1 MISFIARWHSAAK
14 ARVPVIRV
22 FIWSPPAYGSNFLYM
37 NYIELSLEADPE
49 YVEILIAELSDIDYE
64 SFVETDEGVN
74 AYIEEPRFDQAA
86 LDEIIAKYEPQ
97 TAIAF
102 SVKTLEK
109 ENWNKEW
116 ESNYETIEVLDQV
129 RVRASFHEPD
139 PSFPYELQIN
149 PKMSFGTGHHE
160 TTWLVMAE
168 QLSLPHEGADLMDVG
183 SGTGILGVLGKKLGA
198 ATVLAFDIE
207 EWAVENAKENV
218 ELNNVSEGFEVFLGT
233 IDDVDERKS
242 FDGILA
248 NINRNIL
255 LQQMESY
262 TRHLKEA
269 GWMVISGFYEAD
281 APGLIAVGEELG
293 LKLRSTNVRNDWATV
308 TFLKL

>member
-1 MISFIARWHSAAK
+1 
-14 ARVPVIRV
+14 
-22 FIWSPPAYGSNFLYM
+22 M
-37 NYIELSLEADPE
+37 NYIELSLQTDPE
-49 YVEILIAELSDIDYE
+49 YVEILIAELAELDYE

-86 LDEIIAKYEPQ
+86 LLEVIAKYEPR

-116 ESNYETIEVLDQV
+116 ESNYETIEVMDQV

-160 TTWLVMAE
+160 TTWLVMAA

-183 SGTGILGVLGKKLGA
+183 SGTGILGILGKKLGA

-218 ELNNVSEGFEVFLGT
+218 GLNNVSDGFEVFLGT
-233 IDDVDERKS
+233 IGDVDNAKS

-255 LQQMESY
+255 LQEMESY
-262 TRHLKEA
+262 SKHLKA
-269 GWMVISGFYEAD
+269 GGWMIISGFYQAD
-281 APGLIAVGEELG
+281 APDLVSLGERLG
-293 LKLRSTNVRNDWATV
+293 LKLLTTSVRNDWAAVAFT
-308 TFLKL
+308 KG

>member
-1 MISFIARWHSAAK
+1 
-14 ARVPVIRV
+14 
-22 FIWSPPAYGSNFLYM
+22 M
-37 NYIELSLEADPE
+37 NYIELSLEIDPE
-49 YVEILIAELSDIDYE
+49 YVEILIAELAEIDYE

-86 LDEIIAKYEPQ
+86 LHDVITKYEPQ

-116 ESNYETIEVLDQV
+116 ESNYETIEVMDQV

-139 PSFPYELQIN
+139 PSFPYELLIN

-183 SGTGILGVLGKKLGA
+183 SGTGILGILGRKLGA
-198 ATVLAFDIE
+198 EAVLAFDIE

-218 ELNNVSEGFEVFLGT
+218 ALNNVSEGFEVFLGT
-233 IDDVDERKS
+233 IDDVDGKKR

-255 LQQMESY
+255 LQEMESY
-262 TRHLKEA
+262 TKRLKEG
-269 GWMVISGFYEAD
+269 GWMVISGFYQAD
-281 APGLIAVGEELG
+281 APDLIALGEQLG
-293 LKLRSTNVRNDWATV
+293 MTLLRTNVRNDWAAATL
-308 TFLKL
+308 TKL

>member
-1 MISFIARWHSAAK
+1 
-14 ARVPVIRV
+14 
-22 FIWSPPAYGSNFLYM
+22 M
-37 NYIELSLEADPE
+37 NYIELSLEIDPE
-49 YVEILIAELSDIDYE
+49 YVEILIAELAEIDYE

-74 AYIEEPRFDQAA
+74 AYIEAPRFDQVA
-86 LDEIIAKYEPQ
+86 LHEVIAKYEEQ

-116 ESNYETIEVLDQV
+116 ESNYETIEVEDKV

-139 PSFPYELQIN
+139 PSFPYELLIN

-160 TTWLVMAE
+160 TTRLVMSE

-183 SGTGILGVLGKKLGA
+183 SGTGILGILGKKLGA
-198 ATVLAFDIE
+198 ETVLAFDIE

-218 ELNNVSEGFEVFLGT
+218 ALNNVSEGFEVFLGT
-233 IDDVDERKS
+233 IGDVGERKG

-255 LQQMESY
+255 LQEMESY
-262 TRHLKEA
+262 SKRLKA
-269 GWMVISGFYEAD
+269 GGWMVISGFYRAD
-281 APGLIAVGEELG
+281 APGLIALGEQLG
-293 LKLRSTNVRNDWATV
+293 LKLLRTNYRNDWAAV
-308 TFLKL
+308 SFMKL

>member
-1 MISFIARWHSAAK
+1 
-14 ARVPVIRV
+14 
-22 FIWSPPAYGSNFLYM
+22 M
-37 NYIELSLEADPE
+37 NYIELSLEIDPE
-49 YVEILIAELSDIDYE
+49 YVEILIAELAEIDYE

-74 AYIEEPRFDQAA
+74 AYIEEPRFDQAV
-86 LDEIIAKYEPQ
+86 LQEVIAKYEPQ

-116 ESNYETIEVLDQV
+116 ESNYETIEVMDKV

-139 PSFPYELQIN
+139 ASFPYELLIN

-183 SGTGILGVLGKKLGA
+183 SGTGILGILGKKLGA

-218 ELNNVSEGFEVFLGT
+218 ALNNVSDGFEVFLGT
-233 IDDVDERKS
+233 IGDVDEAKR

-255 LQQMESY
+255 LQEMEFY
-262 TRHLKEA
+262 YKHLKKE
-269 GWMVISGFYEAD
+269 GWMVISGFYQAD
-281 APGLIAVGEELG
+281 APGLKALGEQLG
-293 LKLRSTNVRNDWATV
+293 LKALSTNIKNDWAAV
-308 TFLKL
+308 TFLKP

>member
-1 MISFIARWHSAAK
+1 
-14 ARVPVIRV
+14 
-22 FIWSPPAYGSNFLYM
+22 M
-37 NYIELSLEADPE
+37 NYIELSLETDPE
-49 YVEILIAELSDIDYE
+49 YVEILIAELAELDYE

-86 LDEIIAKYEPQ
+86 LLEVIAKYEPR

-116 ESNYETIEVLDQV
+116 ESNYETIEVMDKV

-160 TTWLVMAE
+160 TTWLVMAG

-183 SGTGILGVLGKKLGA
+183 SGTGILGILGKKLGA

-218 ELNNVSEGFEVFLGT
+218 GLNNVSDGFEVFLGT
-233 IDDVDERKS
+233 IGDVDNAKS

-255 LQQMESY
+255 LQEMESY
-262 TRHLKEA
+262 SKHLKA
-269 GWMVISGFYEAD
+269 GGWMIISGFYQAD
-281 APGLIAVGEELG
+281 APDLVSLGERLG
-293 LKLRSTNVRNDWATV
+293 LKLLSTSVRNDWAAV
-308 TFLKL
+308 TFTKG